1 VSRGVSRNG
10 RELAAIIATG
20 AGLAVL
26 AVALAW
32 FLAWVFSVA
41 VRIAGSA

>member
-1 VSRGVSRNG
+1 VRSPPRSLREIAAVISLGVM
-10 RELAAIIATG
+10 LT
-20 AGLAVL
+20 LFV
-26 AVALAW
+26 VALAW